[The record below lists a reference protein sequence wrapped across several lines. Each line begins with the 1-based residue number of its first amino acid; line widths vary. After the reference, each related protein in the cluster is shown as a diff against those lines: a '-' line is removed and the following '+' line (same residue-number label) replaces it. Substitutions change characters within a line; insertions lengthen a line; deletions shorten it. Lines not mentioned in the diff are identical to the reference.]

1 MLVTRQEHYRQR
13 KWQVENSR
21 GRIMPGVTR
30 SSKMLRM
37 PGAEKG
43 RREAM
48 S

>member
-13 KWQVENSR
+13 EWQGENSR
-21 GRIMPGVTR
+21 GRIMPGITR
-30 SSKMLRM
+30 SSKTPRM

-43 RREAM
+43 RSEAM

>member
-13 KWQVENSR
+13 EWQVENSC

-30 SSKMLRM
+30 SSKVPRM

-43 RREAM
+43 RRKAM